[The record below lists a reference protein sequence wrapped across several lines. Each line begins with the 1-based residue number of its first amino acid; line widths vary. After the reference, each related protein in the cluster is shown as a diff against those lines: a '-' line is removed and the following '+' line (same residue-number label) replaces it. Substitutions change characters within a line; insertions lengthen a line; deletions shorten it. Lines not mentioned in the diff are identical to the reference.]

1 MTRTQFESMEF
12 EDLMEWAVMEFA
24 GVTEEDT
31 LIAYAKD
38 GLENGDLGIAI
49 HILTAIYENPW
60 STTYYR
66 YDYTAGTFDT
76 PTPIGDKE
84 DIRDLIDF
92 DEEDEI

>member
-1 MTRTQFESMEF
+1 MTRAQFEFMEF
-12 EDLMEWAVMEFA
+12 EDLMEWAVAELNE
-24 GVTEEDT
+24 VTEEDT

-38 GLENGDLGIAI
+38 SLEKDDLGIVI

-76 PTPIGDKE
+76 PTPICDKE
-84 DIRDLIDF
+84 DIMDLIDL
-92 DEEDEI
+92 EGENEK